1 MTSGVRGYRP
11 WIVAGLVLWAVLA
24 VAFFLLDEAISE
36 TLIDQG
42 SGWAAA
48 FELYGQVP
56 GGLVGLVGGAVLYRL
71 PRGST
76 GGRALLSNL
85 GIFILLTYYS
95 FGIAADLA
103 GVQARGDE
111 ADQVL
116 VLALTVASMTAAV
129 LLPAAVPVDRL
140 ERFRPAAQV
149 AFVLPVVAAVV
160 TVWAIKIPW
169 GRWTPRDIIE
179 AGEPSLFTPW
189 FLPQGPNGHFAFIS
203 GHTAWAFV
211 VLPLAYF
218 FSRTHRM
225 FDVALV
231 LALVWGLLGALSRVV
246 IGAHSP
252 SDTLFAAGF
261 TIAWF
266 LILSRRFGAD
276 RLVPE

>member
-1 MTSGVRGYRP
+1 MRGCRP
-11 WIVAGLVLWAVLA
+11 WIVVSLVLWAVLA
-24 VAFFLLDEAISE
+24 VAFIFLDEAISE
-36 TLIDQG
+36 ALIDQR
-42 SGWAAA
+42 SGWAGAL
-48 FELYGQVP
+48 ELYGQVP
-56 GGLVGLVGGAVLYRL
+56 GGLVGVIGGAVLYRL

-76 GGRALLSNL
+76 GVRALLSNI
-85 GIFILLTYYS
+85 GIFFLLAYYS
-95 FGIAADLA
+95 FGVAADLT

-116 VLALTVASMTAAV
+116 VIALTVASMAAAV
-129 LLPAAVPVDRL
+129 LLPAAVPRGRL

-179 AGEPSLFTPW
+179 AGDPSLFTPW

-203 GHTAWAFV
+203 GHTAYAFA

-218 FSRTHRM
+218 FSRTRRM

-231 LALVWGLLGALSRVV
+231 LALAWGLLGALSRVV

-261 TIAWF
+261 TITWVV
-266 LILSRRFGAD
+266 ILSRRFGAD